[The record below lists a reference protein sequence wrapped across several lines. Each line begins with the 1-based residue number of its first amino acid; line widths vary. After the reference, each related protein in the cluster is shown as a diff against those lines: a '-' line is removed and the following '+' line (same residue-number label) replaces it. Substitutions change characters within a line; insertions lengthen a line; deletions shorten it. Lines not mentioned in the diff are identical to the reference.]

1 MGEAAALGRPRRL
14 PYRGRSEDEA
24 GVTTG
29 DMTTGLLPRQ
39 AIAALIDAGGVQAL
53 NPILEA
59 QIQPAS
65 LDLRLGAKAYRL
77 RASFLP
83 GRGTTIEQ
91 RLQTIALHE
100 IDIAEGAVLER
111 GCVYLVKLQEELALP
126 ADIAC
131 STNPKSSTG
140 RLDVFSRVISDAGSE
155 FDRVPAGYQGALYA
169 EISPRTFSVVVR
181 AGSRLNQARFRR
193 GDAILTD
200 ADLLDLHGRE
210 RLVDETPDIEAG
222 LKLSVNLQGGAL
234 DGIIGYRAQH
244 HTNVIDVDAV
254 GRYDV
259 LDFWEPINLRGRG
272 ELILDPG
279 QFYILASRETVHI
292 PPSVAAEMVPFDPV
306 VGDFRV
312 HYAGF
317 FDPGFGS
324 ARAAGRPA
332 RAVLEVRSFEV
343 PFTLEHGQPIGRL
356 VFERLAGEPDTLY
369 GGGIGSNYQ
378 SQGLRLS
385 KHFRQD

>member
-1 MGEAAALGRPRRL
+1 MAGETRNA
-14 PYRGRSEDEA
+14 
-24 GVTTG
+24 
-29 DMTTGLLPRQ
+29 GLLPRQ
-39 AIAALIDAGGVQAL
+39 ELVRLIRDGVVSAST
-53 NPILEA
+53 PILDA

-65 LDLRLGAKAYRL
+65 LDLRLGPKAYRL

-83 GRGTTIEQ
+83 GRGASIEQ

-100 IDIAEGAVLER
+100 IDISEGAVLER
-111 GCVYLVKLQEELALP
+111 GCVYLVKLQEELSLP
-126 ADIAC
+126 TDIAC

-140 RLDVFSRVISDAGSE
+140 RLDVFSRVISDAGGE
-155 FDRVPAGYQGALYA
+155 FDRVPAGYRGALYA

-193 GDAILTD
+193 GDAMVSD
-200 ADLLDLHGRE
+200 ADLQALHHSE
-210 RLVDETPDIEAG
+210 TLVDDAADIEAG
-222 LKLSVNLQGGAL
+222 LRLSVNLRGAGA
-234 DGIIGYRAQH
+234 DEVIGYRAQH
-244 HTNVIDVDAV
+244 HTNVIDVDRV
-254 GRYDV
+254 GHYDV
-259 LDFWEPINLRGRG
+259 LDFWEPIQLRGRG

-292 PPSVAAEMVPFDPV
+292 PSSVAAEMVPFDPV

-317 FDPGFGS
+317 FDPGFGG
-324 ARAAGRPA
+324 AQAGGRRA

-343 PFTLEHGQPIGRL
+343 PFTLEHGQTIGRL
-356 VFERLAGEPDTLY
+356 VFERLTEVPDLLY

>member
-1 MGEAAALGRPRRL
+1 MA
-14 PYRGRSEDEA
+14 DEA
-24 GVTTG
+24 TTR
-29 DMTTGLLPRQ
+29 TGLLPRQ
-39 AIAALIDAGGVQAL
+39 ELAALIRDGAVAADS
-53 NPILEA
+53 PILEA

-91 RLQTIALHE
+91 RLRTIALHE
-100 IDIAEGAVLER
+100 IDISQGAVLER

-126 ADIAC
+126 PDIAC

-140 RLDVFSRVISDAGSE
+140 RLDVFSRVISDAGGE
-155 FDRVPAGYQGALYA
+155 FDRVPAGYRGALYA

-193 GDAILTD
+193 GDALVPD
-200 ADLLDLHGRE
+200 AELEALHARE
-210 RLVDETPDIEAG
+210 TLVDDIADIESG
-222 LKLSVNLQGGAL
+222 LRLSVNLTGA
-234 DGIIGYRAQH
+234 DADEVIGYRAQH
-244 HTNVIDVDAV
+244 HTNVIDVDSV
-254 GRYDV
+254 GRYDM
-259 LDFWEPINLRGRG
+259 LDFWEPIQLRGRG

-292 PPSVAAEMVPFDPV
+292 PATVAAEMVPFDPV

-324 ARAAGRPA
+324 PKANGRRA

-343 PFTLEHGQPIGRL
+343 PFTLEHGQTIGRL
-356 VFERLAGEPDTLY
+356 VFERLTAEPDALY
-369 GGGIGSNYQ
+369 GGAGSNYQ

-385 KHFRQD
+385 KHFRDD

>member
-1 MGEAAALGRPRRL
+1 MAA
-14 PYRGRSEDEA
+14 DQ
-24 GVTTG
+24 
-29 DMTTGLLPRQ
+29 TGLLARQ
-39 AIAALIDAGGVQAL
+39 DIRALVAAGGVTAGQSVL
-53 NPILEA
+53 GN
-59 QIQPAS
+59 QYQPAS
-65 LDLRLGAKAYRL
+65 LDLRLGATAYRL

-83 GRGTTIEQ
+83 GRGVPIAK
-91 RLQTIALHE
+91 RLESIALHE
-100 IDIAEGAVLER
+100 IDISKGAVLER
-111 GCVYLVKLQEELALP
+111 GCVYLVPLQESLALP

-140 RLDVFSRVISDAGSE
+140 RLDVFSRVISDAESA
-155 FDRVPAGYQGALYA
+155 FDRVPAGYAGPLYA

-193 GDAILTD
+193 GDALVTD
-200 ADLLDLHGRE
+200 AELGVLHASE
-210 RLVDETPDIEAG
+210 RLVDADLNICEG
-222 LKLSVNLQGGAL
+222 LRLSVDLQGEGSA
-234 DGIIGYRAQH
+234 GVIGYRAQR
-244 HTNVIDVDAV
+244 HTDVIDVDQV
-254 GRYDV
+254 DRYRIH
-259 LDFWEPINLRGRG
+259 DFWEPIELRGRG

-279 QFYILASRETVHI
+279 QFYILASRERVHI

-324 ARAAGRPA
+324 AAAGGKPA

-343 PFTLEHGQPIGRL
+343 PFTLEHGQTIGRL
-356 VFERLAGEPDTLY
+356 VFERLVSPPDQLY
-369 GGGIGSNYQ
+369 GGGMRSNYQ

-385 KHFRQD
+385 KHFRQP

>member
-1 MGEAAALGRPRRL
+1 
-14 PYRGRSEDEA
+14 
-24 GVTTG
+24 
-29 DMTTGLLPRQ
+29 MTAHEGTAKGLLPRQ
-39 AIAALIDAGGVQAL
+39 QLAALIDAGHVAAL
-53 NPILEA
+53 DPILDA
-59 QIQPAS
+59 QLQPAS
-65 LDLRLGAKAYRL
+65 LDLRLGSRAYRL

-100 IDIAEGAVLER
+100 IDISQGAVLER

-126 ADIAC
+126 DDIAC

-140 RLDVFSRVISDAGSE
+140 RLDVFSRVISDAGGE
-155 FDRVPAGYQGALYA
+155 FDRVPVGYRGALYA

-193 GDAILTD
+193 GDALLSD
-200 ADLLDLHGRE
+200 ADLRALHARE
-210 RLVDETPDIEAG
+210 ALVDGPGDIEAG
-222 LKLSVNLQGGAL
+222 LKLSVNLQEAAA

-244 HTNVIDVDAV
+244 HTNVIDVDQV
-254 GRYDV
+254 GRYEV
-259 LDFWEPINLRGRG
+259 LDFWEPIQLRGRG

-324 ARAAGRPA
+324 AKAAGSRA

-343 PFTLEHGQPIGRL
+343 PFTLEHGQSIGRL
-356 VFERLAGEPDTLY
+356 VFERLSAEPDQLY
-369 GGGIGSNYQ
+369 GGGLGSNYQ

-385 KHFRQD
+385 KHFRQA

>member
-1 MGEAAALGRPRRL
+1 MPGEER
-14 PYRGRSEDEA
+14 
-24 GVTTG
+24 
-29 DMTTGLLPRQ
+29 MKGLLPRQ
-39 AIAALIDAGGVQAL
+39 ELVALIGSGGVTAL
-53 NPILEA
+53 DPILEA

-83 GRGTTIEQ
+83 GRGVTIEQ

-100 IDIAEGAVLER
+100 IDISQGAVLER

-140 RLDVFSRVISDAGSE
+140 RLDVFSRVIADSGGA
-155 FDRVPAGYQGALYA
+155 FDRVPAGYRGALYA

-193 GDAILTD
+193 GDAVLDD
-200 ADLLDLHGRE
+200 AALAALHARQP
-210 RLVDETPDIEAG
+210 LVEGEAEIDTG
-222 LKLSVNLQGGAL
+222 LKLSVNLRDAAAAEAV
-234 DGIIGYRAQH
+234 IGYRAQH
-244 HTNVIDVDAV
+244 HTNVIDVDQV
-254 GRYDV
+254 GGYDV
-259 LDFWEPINLRGRG
+259 LDFWEPIALRGRG

-292 PPSVAAEMVPFDPV
+292 PSTVAAEMVPFDPV

-317 FDPGFGS
+317 FDPGFGDP
-324 ARAAGRPA
+324 RMHGRRA

-343 PFTLEHGQPIGRL
+343 PFTLEHGQTIGRL
-356 VFERLAGEPDTLY
+356 VFEKLAAEPDALY
-369 GGGIGSNYQ
+369 GEGLGSNYQ

-385 KHFRQD
+385 KHFRQP

>member
-1 MGEAAALGRPRRL
+1 MPTKAKIESASSGKTSSGK
-14 PYRGRSEDEA
+14 
-24 GVTTG
+24 
-29 DMTTGLLPRQ
+29 TGLLPRQ
-39 AIAALIDAGGVQAL
+39 DIRAMVERGIIRSERPVTEGQF
-53 NPILEA
+53 
-59 QIQPAS
+59 QPAS

-83 GRGTTIEQ
+83 GRGVTIAQ

-100 IDIAEGAVLER
+100 IDISEGAVLER
-111 GCVYLVKLQEELALP
+111 GCVYLVPLQERLVLP
-126 ADIAC
+126 PDLAC

-155 FDRVPAGYQGALYA
+155 FDRVPAGYEGMLYA

-181 AGSRLNQARFRR
+181 EGSRLNQARFRR
-193 GDAILTD
+193 GEAFLSDAELLT
-200 ADLLDLHGRE
+200 LHKRDG
-210 RLVDETPDIEAG
+210 LVDDIVNIEGG
-222 LKLSVNLQGGAL
+222 LKLSVDLLGENSKGV
-234 DGIIGYRAQH
+234 IGYRAQRY
-244 HTNVIDVDAV
+244 TDVIDVDQIAK
-254 GRYDV
+254 YEV
-259 LDFWEPINLRGRG
+259 LDFWEPIHLRTSK

-279 QFYILASRETVHI
+279 QFYILASRELVQI
-292 PPSVAAEMVPFDPV
+292 PPDVAAEMVPFDPM

-324 ARAAGRPA
+324 VRAGAKPA

-343 PFTLEHGQPIGRL
+343 PFTLEHGQTIGRL
-356 VFERLAGEPDTLY
+356 VFEKLAGETDSLY
-369 GGGIGSNYQ
+369 GALGSNYQ

-385 KHFRQD
+385 KHFRQS

>member
-1 MGEAAALGRPRRL
+1 MATMDKRGLLARQDIRALVASGVL
-14 PYRGRSEDEA
+14 RSEA
-24 GVTTG
+24 PV
-29 DMTTGLLPRQ
+29 
-39 AIAALIDAGGVQAL
+39 
-53 NPILEA
+53 LEN
-59 QIQPAS
+59 QFQPAS
-65 LDLRLGAKAYRL
+65 LDLRLGNIAYRL

-83 GRGTTIEQ
+83 RRGVPISK
-91 RLQTIALHE
+91 RLESIALHE
-100 IDIAEGAVLER
+100 IDISKGAVLER
-111 GCVYLVKLQEELALP
+111 GCVYLVPLQEALALP

-140 RLDVFSRVISDAGSE
+140 RLDVFSRVISDAESA
-155 FDRVPAGYQGALYA
+155 FDRVPAGYSGQLYA

-193 GDAILTD
+193 GDAMVSDQELG
-200 ADLLDLHGRE
+200 ALHAAE
-210 RLVDETPDIEAG
+210 RLVDSDLNIGEG
-222 LKLSVNLQGGAL
+222 LRLSVDLLGEGSE
-234 DGIIGYRAQH
+234 GVIGYRAQR
-244 HTNVIDVDAV
+244 HTDVIDVDQV
-254 GRYDV
+254 NRYRIH
-259 LDFWEPINLRGRG
+259 DFWEPIELRGRG

-279 QFYILASRETVHI
+279 QFYILASRERVHI

-324 ARAAGRPA
+324 AAAGGTPA

-343 PFTLEHGQPIGRL
+343 PFTLEHGQTIGRL
-356 VFERLAGEPDTLY
+356 VFERLASAPDQLY
-369 GGGIGSNYQ
+369 GGGMSSNYQ

-385 KHFRQD
+385 KHFKQL

>member
-1 MGEAAALGRPRRL
+1 MEGR
-14 PYRGRSEDEA
+14 A
-24 GVTTG
+24 TTS
-29 DMTTGLLPRQ
+29 GLLPRQ
-39 AIAALIDAGGVQAL
+39 ELLALIRAGAVAALD
-53 NPILEA
+53 PIADA

-65 LDLRLGAKAYRL
+65 LDLRLGPKAYRL

-83 GRGTTIEQ
+83 GRGATIEQ

-100 IDIAEGAVLER
+100 IDISQGAVLER
-111 GCVYLVKLQEELALP
+111 GCVYLVKLQEEFALP
-126 ADIAC
+126 PDIAC

-140 RLDVFSRVISDAGSE
+140 RLDVFSRVISDAGGA
-155 FDRVPAGYQGALYA
+155 FDRLPAGYRGSLYA
-169 EISPRTFSVVVR
+169 EISPRTFSIVVR

-193 GDAILTD
+193 GDAELPDTELR
-200 ADLLDLHGRE
+200 ALHARE
-210 RLVDETPDIEAG
+210 KLVDGAADIESG
-222 LKLSVNLQGGAL
+222 LKLSVNLKGAEP
-234 DGIIGYRAQH
+234 DDVIGFRAQH
-244 HTNVIDVDAV
+244 HTNVIDVDAI
-254 GRYDV
+254 GRYEM
-259 LDFWEPINLRGRG
+259 LDFWEPIRLRARG

-279 QFYILASRETVHI
+279 QFYILASRETVHV
-292 PPSVAAEMVPFDPV
+292 PATVAAEMVPFDPV

-324 ARAAGRPA
+324 VKAGGRPA

-343 PFTLEHGQPIGRL
+343 PFTLEHGQTIGRL
-356 VFERLAGEPDTLY
+356 VFERLTGEPDRLY
-369 GGGIGSNYQ
+369 GGVGSNYQ

>member
-1 MGEAAALGRPRRL
+1 MP
-14 PYRGRSEDEA
+14 A
-24 GVTTG
+24 GKTI
-29 DMTTGLLPRQ
+29 GLLPRQ
-39 AIAALIDAGGVQAL
+39 DVVGLVKAGGIRAA
-53 NPILEA
+53 NPVLEN
-59 QIQPAS
+59 QFQPAS

-83 GRGTTIEQ
+83 GRGTTIER
-91 RLQTIALHE
+91 RLARVALHE
-100 IDIAEGAVLER
+100 IDISEGAVLER

-126 ADIAC
+126 PDIAC

-155 FDRVPAGYQGALYA
+155 FDRVPAGYHGPLYA

-181 AGSRLNQARFRR
+181 AGTRLNQARFRR
-193 GDAILTD
+193 GDA
-200 ADLLDLHGRE
+200 LLGDHELLALHKKE
-210 RLVDETPDIEAG
+210 VLVDDDANIETG
-222 LKLSVNLQGGAL
+222 LKLSVDLEGQDSEGV
-234 DGIIGYRAQH
+234 IGYRAQH
-244 HTNVIDVDAV
+244 HTNVIDVDQVA
-254 GRYDV
+254 RYEI
-259 LDFWEPINLRGRG
+259 LDFWEPIHLHGRG

-279 QFYILASRETVHI
+279 QFYILASRETIHI
-292 PPSVAAEMVPFDPV
+292 PPSVAAEMVPFDPL

-324 ARAAGRPA
+324 PKANGSRA

-343 PFTLEHGQPIGRL
+343 PFTLEHGQTIGRL
-356 VFERLAGEPDTLY
+356 VFEKLTAEPDTLY
-369 GGGIGSNYQ
+369 GGRIGSNYQ

-385 KHFRQD
+385 KHFRQV